1 MGIAA
6 SLPILIGVGLVA
18 AGPAQAGGA
27 VPAPGPQQRPSQLQ
41 LRYPA
46 LCEPV
51 PAAAQTGGSSHD
63 SAGQMLRRAFDGLG
77 EWQCGWQVPEPNWN
91 RWALTLWGGA
101 MSDGDMGE
109 SLLFSQGMRSEAL
122 GGVGVQG
129 TIWKQRR
136 LGLIVDA
143 NLIGHR
149 AAERGNT
156 PQQSFLEGTI
166 GLGLRVYPNS
176 WLSLTVVEGLSI
188 YSERSTMAIQRG
200 GNGRRAVNYLA
211 FELDAAI
218 GQQLSLVGR
227 LHHRS
232 GIYGT
237 IDCGNACDN
246 NAYLL
251 GLRYRF
257 GASSSAQP
265 SQVPP
270 QDEEAWRELDAPL
283 EEPAGDP

>member
-1 MGIAA
+1 
-6 SLPILIGVGLVA
+6 
-18 AGPAQAGGA
+18 
-27 VPAPGPQQRPSQLQ
+27 
-41 LRYPA
+41 
-46 LCEPV
+46 
-51 PAAAQTGGSSHD
+51 
-63 SAGQMLRRAFDGLG
+63 
-77 EWQCGWQVPEPNWN
+77 
-91 RWALTLWGGA
+91 
-101 MSDGDMGE
+101 MGE
-109 SLLFSQGMRSEAL
+109 SLLFSQGMRSAAL

-176 WLSLTVVEGLSI
+176 WLSLTVVEGLSL

-265 SQVPP
+265 SQAPP
-270 QDEEAWRELDAPL
+270 KDEEEWRELDAPL
-283 EEPAGDP
+283 EEPAGNP